1 MSGPPPTDGDLDPS
15 EVPSG
20 LPADEPEAPPLGVP
34 EEADETPDSGAEA
47 MPGIPTDGEPPDAG

>member
-1 MSGPPPTDGDLDPS
+1 MSEPSPTDADRDGA

-20 LPADEPEAPPLGVP
+20 LPAEEAEAPPLGVP
-34 EEADETPDSGAEA
+34 DEADDTPERGAEA